1 MGCWDRYGIWGFPK
15 AFLKWDY
22 PNSWMV
28 YTGKSQSNS
37 WMNRGV
43 PRYPYDLGNLPY
55 GKMLFA
61 LEKAVSLVSDSDFE
75 NQ

>member
-15 AFLKWDY
+15 AFLKYDY

-28 YTGKSQSNS
+28 YIRENPNLFC

-43 PRYPYDLGNLPY
+43 PRYPYDLGNLPW
-55 GKMLFA
+55 
-61 LEKAVSLVSDSDFE
+61 EDAVRLGEGRVSGV
-75 NQ
+75 